1 MVVEK
6 NEVEIGKLFQ
16 WGRVFEVVTGKNEV
30 EALVYM
36 RILGDADS
44 NKARV
49 YALRKSAELRRNL
62 STEGTDEN
70 VVLIRSIDEM
80 DEKDLINYIG
90 LFSLRDIRNNGFKE
104 VKVSRPVQPKSNAS
118 LAKMEKYQQEI
129 DEYPEKMQKAL
140 EKYMKKELEVLKKS
154 LEGKSKEE
162 LYKEYK
168 SSLTNDLCEHEALRA
183 YNDMSVYLGCYTD
196 DTYSKRFFGS
206 FDEFDNLDTDLKN
219 KFKAAYQ
226 SLEIPQDELKKLRA
240 ATP

>member
-6 NEVEIGKLFQ
+6 NDVDISRLFQ
-16 WGRVFEVVTGKNEV
+16 WGRVFEVVTGKDKV

-62 STEGTDEN
+62 NTDGTDEN
-70 VVLIRSIDEM
+70 MVLIRSIDEM
-80 DEKDLINYIG
+80 EEQDLINYIG
-90 LFSLRDIRNNGFKE
+90 LFSLREIRNNGFKE
-104 VKVSRPVQPKSNAS
+104 VRIPRPVQPKSNAS
-118 LAKMEKYQQEI
+118 LAKMEKYQQEV
-129 DEYPEKMQKAL
+129 DEYPGKLQKAL
-140 EKYMKKELEVLKKS
+140 EKYMKKELDALKKS

-168 SSLTNDLCEHEALRA
+168 SSLINDLCEHEALRA
-183 YNDMSVYLGCYTD
+183 YNDMAVYLGCYTD
-196 DTYSKRFFGS
+196 DTYSTRFFES
-206 FDEFDNLDTDLKN
+206 FDKFDNLDTDLKN